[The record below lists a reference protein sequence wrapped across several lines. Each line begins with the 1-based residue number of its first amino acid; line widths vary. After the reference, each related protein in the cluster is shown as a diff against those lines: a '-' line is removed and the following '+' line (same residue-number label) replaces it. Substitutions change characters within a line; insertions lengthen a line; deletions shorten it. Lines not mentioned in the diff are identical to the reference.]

1 MEREPFSKDN
11 VFADIWRAS
20 QERRAEDMSVW
31 LRTYFRQLRTPPVAA
46 DDIAHP
52 EGHPA
57 F

>member
-1 MEREPFSKDN
+1 MEREPFNKDN
-11 VFADIWRAS
+11 VFTDIWRAS

-31 LRTYFRQLRTPPVAA
+31 LRTYFRLLRTRPVAA

>member
-1 MEREPFSKDN
+1 MEREPFNKDN
-11 VFADIWRAS
+11 VFADVWRAS

-31 LRTYFRQLRTPPVAA
+31 LQTYFRQLRTRPVPA
-46 DDIAHP
+46 DEIAQP